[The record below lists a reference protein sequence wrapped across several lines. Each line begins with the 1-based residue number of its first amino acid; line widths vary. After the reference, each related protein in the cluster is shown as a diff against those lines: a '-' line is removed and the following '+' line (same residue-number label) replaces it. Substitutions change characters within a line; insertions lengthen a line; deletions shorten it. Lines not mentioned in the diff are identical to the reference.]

1 MKRKRNIGQAEAALV
16 SYTRTKVRF
25 SDVDS
30 MKVVWHGNYVH
41 YIEDGREA
49 FGHEF
54 GGMAYMDMY
63 NAGFTAPIIDMQIQ
77 YLVPL
82 RIDDV
87 AIIETRYIDTPAAK
101 LCFEYIIR
109 RESDGQI
116 AAKATTAQ
124 VFVDVNGEMSLNNPE
139 FYQLWKERWIKR

>member
-1 MKRKRNIGQAEAALV
+1 MKRRRNIGQAEAALV
-16 SYTRTKVRF
+16 SYTKTKVRF

-54 GGMAYMDMY
+54 AGMAYMDMY

-87 AIIETRYIDTPAAK
+87 AVIETRYIDTPAAK
-101 LCFEYIIR
+101 LCFEYIVR

-116 AAKATTAQ
+116 AAKASTVQ

-139 FYQLWKERWIKR
+139 FYQLWKERWIRK